1 MDGFSVRVSRGGEVT
16 DAFRTYH
23 DLAERLA
30 HYPILDECDYG
41 EREYV
46 ATVENIADSAWRL
59 KGRYDLPNG
68 WEGDVYSWLS
78 EHRRR
83 AVEDR
88 DDQGGYPEEDDL
100 RAAFEALG
108 YERVEG

>member
-1 MDGFSVRVSRGGEVT
+1 T

-30 HYPILDECDYG
+30 DFPVLDEEDYG
-41 EREYV
+41 RREYEATLENV
-46 ATVENIADSAWRL
+46 AEAACGL
-59 KGRYDLPNG
+59 KGEYDLPEG
-68 WEGDVYSWLS
+68 WEGDVFSWLWD
-78 EHRRR
+78 HRQR
-83 AVEDR
+83 AVVNR

-108 YERVEG
+108 YERVDD